1 MRATCIFTAIAST
14 LVLAFV
20 VYSCKSNLAEA
31 QKLDLSVTPI
41 QVVDT
46 MLLINSDNGRL
57 KMRVE
62 ALRMEVYEYDT
73 LSYNYFPLGINVFG
87 YNEEDG
93 LLETTIVADEARH
106 NKYAHGGDDIWSAYG
121 NVVVKNILKR
131 EKIETDTLYWDAKN
145 KEIWTDCY
153 VRLSSDD
160 GVMQGYG
167 MRSDEM
173 ARNSILLHPFDNT
186 FFVNSDSTK
195 VVIDTLN
202 FIGPL
207 QKK

>member
-1 MRATCIFTAIAST
+1 VKAPVIFNAIAST

-20 VYSCKSNLAEA
+20 LYSCKSNLAEA

-57 KMRVE
+57 KMRIE
-62 ALRMEVYEYDT
+62 SGRMEVYEYDT
-73 LSYNYFPLGINVFG
+73 LSYNYFPEGIRVFG
-87 YNEEDG
+87 YNIENG

-106 NKYAHGGDDIWSAYG
+106 DKYAHGGNDVWSAYG
-121 NVVVKNILKR
+121 NVVVTNILKR

-153 VRLSSDD
+153 VRLSSGD

-173 ARNSILLHPFDNT
+173 ARNSILLKPFDNE
-186 FFVNSDSTK
+186 FFVSSDSTK

>member
-1 MRATCIFTAIAST
+1 VKASVIFNAIAST

-31 QKLDLSVTPI
+31 QKLDLSKTPI

-46 MLLINSDNGRL
+46 MLLVNSDNGRL

-62 ALRMEVYEYDT
+62 SGRMEVYEYDT
-73 LSYNYFPLGINVFG
+73 LSYNYFPEGIHVFG
-87 YNEEDG
+87 YNEESG

-106 NKYAHGGDDIWSAYG
+106 DKYANGNEEIWSAYG

-153 VRLSSDD
+153 VRLSSKD

-173 ARNSILLHPFDNT
+173 ARNSILLHPFDNE
-186 FFVNSDSTK
+186 FFVSSDSTK

>member
-1 MRATCIFTAIAST
+1 M
-14 LVLAFV
+14 LAFV
-20 VYSCKSNLAEA
+20 VYSCRSNLAEA

-106 NKYAHGGDDIWSAYG
+106 NKFKHGDDIWSAYG

-207 QKK
+207 LKK

>member
-1 MRATCIFTAIAST
+1 M
-14 LVLAFV
+14 LAFV
-20 VYSCKSNLAEA
+20 LYSCRSNLAEA

-41 QVVDT
+41 QVVDS

-57 KMRVE
+57 KMRIE
-62 ALRMEVYEYDT
+62 SGRMEVYEYDT
-73 LSYNYFPLGINVFG
+73 LSYNYFPEGINVFG
-87 YNEEDG
+87 YNEDDG

-106 NKYAHGGDDIWSAYG
+106 NKYKHGDDIWSAYG

-131 EKIETDTLYWDAKN
+131 EMIETDTLYWDAKN

-153 VRLSSDD
+153 VRLSSKD

>member
-1 MRATCIFTAIAST
+1 MRVSRIFNAIAST

-57 KMRVE
+57 KIRIE
-62 ALRMEVYEYDT
+62 SPRMEVYEYDT
-73 LSYNYFPLGINVFG
+73 LSYNYFPKGIHVFG
-87 YNEEDG
+87 YNEESQ

-106 NKYAHGGDDIWSAYG
+106 NKYKHGDDIWSAYG

-131 EKIETDTLYWDAKN
+131 EMIETDTLYWDAKN

-153 VRLSSDD
+153 VRLSSKD
-160 GVMQGYG
+160 GMMQGYG

-186 FFVNSDSTK
+186 FFVDSDSTK

>member
-1 MRATCIFTAIAST
+1 MRVPCIFNAIAST
-14 LVLAFV
+14 LVLAFAL
-20 VYSCKSNLAEA
+20 YSCKSNLAEA

-57 KMRVE
+57 KMRIE
-62 ALRMEVYEYDT
+62 SPRMEVYEYDT
-73 LSYNYFPLGINVFG
+73 LSYNYFPKGIHVFG
-87 YNEEDG
+87 YNEESQ

-106 NKYAHGGDDIWSAYG
+106 NKYKHGDDIWSAYG

-131 EKIETDTLYWDAKN
+131 EMIETDTLYWDAKN

-153 VRLSSDD
+153 VRLSSKD
-160 GVMQGYG
+160 GMMQGYG

-186 FFVNSDSTK
+186 FFVDPDSTK

>member
-1 MRATCIFTAIAST
+1 VKASRIFTAIASA
-14 LVLAFV
+14 LALAFV
-20 VYSCKSNLAEA
+20 VYSCRSNLAEA
-31 QKLDLSVTPI
+31 QKLDLSKTPI

-46 MLLINSDNGRL
+46 MLLINSDLGRL

-62 ALRMEVYEYDT
+62 SPRMEVYEYDT
-73 LSYNYFPLGINVFG
+73 LSYNYFPQGINVFG

-106 NKYAHGGDDIWSAYG
+106 DKFTNSGEELWSAYG
-121 NVVVKNILKR
+121 NVVVINILKR
-131 EKIETDTLYWDAKN
+131 EKIETDTLYWDATK

-173 ARNSILLHPFDNT
+173 ARNSILLNPFDNE
-186 FFVNSDSTK
+186 FFVNGDSLK
-195 VVIDTLN
+195 VVIDSVN

-207 QKK
+207 LKK

>member
-1 MRATCIFTAIAST
+1 
-14 LVLAFV
+14 
-20 VYSCKSNLAEA
+20 
-31 QKLDLSVTPI
+31 
-41 QVVDT
+41 

>member
-1 MRATCIFTAIAST
+1 MIASA
-14 LVLAFV
+14 LALAFV
-20 VYSCKSNLAEA
+20 LYSCRSNLGEA
-31 QKLDLSVTPI
+31 QKLDLSKTPI
-41 QVVDT
+41 QVVDS
-46 MLLINSDNGRL
+46 MLLINSENGRL
-57 KMRVE
+57 KMRLE
-62 ALRMEVYEYDT
+62 SARMEVYEYDT

>member
-1 MRATCIFTAIAST
+1 MSVSRIFNAIAST
-14 LVLAFV
+14 LVLAFAL
-20 VYSCKSNLAEA
+20 YSCRSNLAEA

-87 YNEEDG
+87 YNEDDG

-153 VRLSSDD
+153 VRLSSPD

-202 FIGPL
+202 FIGPF

>member
-1 MRATCIFTAIAST
+1 MKAPRIFITIAST

-20 VYSCKSNLAEA
+20 VYSCRSNLAEA

-62 ALRMEVYEYDT
+62 SQRMEVYEYDT
-73 LSYNYFPLGINVFG
+73 LSYNYFPRGIKVFG
-87 YNEEDG
+87 YSEEDG
-93 LLETTIVADEARH
+93 RLETTIVADEARH
-106 NKYAHGGDDIWSAYG
+106 DKYPRSGEELWSAYG
-121 NVVVKNILKR
+121 NVVVTNILKR
-131 EKIETDTLYWDAKN
+131 EKIETDTLYWDAKK

-153 VRLSSDD
+153 VRLSSKD

-173 ARNSILLHPFDNT
+173 ARNSILLLPFDNE
-186 FFVNSDSTK
+186 FFVDSDSLA
-195 VVIDTLN
+195 VVIDTVN

-207 QKK
+207 LKK

>member
-1 MRATCIFTAIAST
+1 MRVPRIFNAIAST

-73 LSYNYFPLGINVFG
+73 LSYNYFPKGINVFG
-87 YNEEDG
+87 YNEDE
-93 LLETTIVADEARH
+93 IV
-106 NKYAHGGDDIWSAYG
+106 
-121 NVVVKNILKR
+121 
-131 EKIETDTLYWDAKN
+131 
-145 KEIWTDCY
+145 
-153 VRLSSDD
+153 SSDII
-160 GVMQGYG
+160 G
-167 MRSDEM
+167 MRYGSLFDATQTMVLPLDNGTTQVQVVSWYDNE
-173 ARNSILLHPFDNT
+173 NSYTSQMVRTIKHFGSLL
-186 FFVNSDSTK
+186 
-195 VVIDTLN
+195 
-202 FIGPL
+202 GA
-207 QKK
+207 

>member
-1 MRATCIFTAIAST
+1 MIATASA
-14 LVLAFV
+14 VAFV

-41 QVVDT
+41 QVVDS

-57 KMRVE
+57 KMRIE
-62 ALRMEVYEYDT
+62 SPRMEVYEYDT
-73 LSYNYFPLGINVFG
+73 LSYNYFPKGIHVFG
-87 YNEEDG
+87 YNEESQ

-106 NKYAHGGDDIWSAYG
+106 NKYKHGDDIWSAYG

-131 EKIETDTLYWDAKN
+131 EMIETDTLYWDAKN

-153 VRLSSDD
+153 VRLSSKD
-160 GVMQGYG
+160 GMMQGYG

-186 FFVNSDSTK
+186 FFVDSDSTK

>member
-1 MRATCIFTAIAST
+1 MRVPRIFNAIAST

-20 VYSCKSNLAEA
+20 VYSCRSNLAEA

-87 YNEEDG
+87 YNADDG

-106 NKYAHGGDDIWSAYG
+106 NKYAHGGDDIGSAYG

-153 VRLSSDD
+153 VRLSSPD

-202 FIGPL
+202 FIGPF

>member
-1 MRATCIFTAIAST
+1 MRVPCIFNAIAST
-14 LVLAFV
+14 LVLAFAL
-20 VYSCKSNLAEA
+20 YSCKSNLAEA

-57 KMRVE
+57 KMRIE
-62 ALRMEVYEYDT
+62 SPRMEVYEYDT
-73 LSYNYFPLGINVFG
+73 LSYNYFPKGIHVFG
-87 YNEEDG
+87 YNEESQ

-106 NKYAHGGDDIWSAYG
+106 NKYKHGDDIWSAYG

-131 EKIETDTLYWDAKN
+131 EMIETDTLYWDAKN

-153 VRLSSDD
+153 VRLSSKD
-160 GVMQGYG
+160 GMMQGYG

-186 FFVNSDSTK
+186 FFVDSDSTK

>member
-1 MRATCIFTAIAST
+1 MRAPRIFPSIAST

-20 VYSCKSNLAEA
+20 VYSCRSNLAEA

-106 NKYAHGGDDIWSAYG
+106 NKFKHGDDIWSAYG

-207 QKK
+207 LKK

>member
-1 MRATCIFTAIAST
+1 MRVPCIFNAIAST

-57 KMRVE
+57 KMRIE
-62 ALRMEVYEYDT
+62 SPRMEVYEYDT
-73 LSYNYFPLGINVFG
+73 LSYNYFPKGIHVFG
-87 YNEEDG
+87 YNEESQ

-106 NKYAHGGDDIWSAYG
+106 NKYKHGDDIWSAYG

-131 EKIETDTLYWDAKN
+131 EMIETDTLYWDAKN

-153 VRLSSDD
+153 VRLSSKD
-160 GVMQGYG
+160 GMMQGYG

-186 FFVNSDSTK
+186 FFVDSDSTK

>member
-1 MRATCIFTAIAST
+1 MRVPCIFNAIAST
-14 LVLAFV
+14 LVLAFAL
-20 VYSCKSNLAEA
+20 YSCKSNLAEA

-57 KMRVE
+57 KMRIE
-62 ALRMEVYEYDT
+62 SQRMEVYEYDT
-73 LSYNYFPLGINVFG
+73 LSYNYFPKGIHVFG
-87 YNEEDG
+87 YNEESQ

-106 NKYAHGGDDIWSAYG
+106 NKYKHGDDIWSAYG

-131 EKIETDTLYWDAKN
+131 EMIETDTLYWDAKN

-153 VRLSSDD
+153 VRLSSKD
-160 GVMQGYG
+160 GMMQGYG

-186 FFVNSDSTK
+186 FFVDSDSTK